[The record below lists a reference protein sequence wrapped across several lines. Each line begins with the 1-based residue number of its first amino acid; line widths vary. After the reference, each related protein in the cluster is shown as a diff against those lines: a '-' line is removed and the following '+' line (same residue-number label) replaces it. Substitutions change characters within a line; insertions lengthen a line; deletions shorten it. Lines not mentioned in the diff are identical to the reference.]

1 MNRREF
7 LAATGGTL
15 TAAAVS
21 RPLGALAAA
30 PLIADTI
37 TLAATGDCILTR
49 RVSELK
55 DARFLRLVDLV
66 RGADCAYGNCEMVL
80 ADLRDGYPMAEGAAL
95 SVVSDPKMAAELA
108 WFGFDIM
115 GTANNHS
122 LDYGQPGIVSTR
134 ARLAAAGIAAAGTG
148 LSLQEAAAPAYTET
162 AGGRVA
168 LINCAS
174 TVHPYAI
181 AAPSRADFK
190 GIPGLNPVRV
200 GYRFQVDRSTFDAL
214 ARAGAAL
221 KPLGLVGN
229 PLIPGRSPNPQVAPD
244 HLTLFGNTFV
254 PGGTTDVFAEA
265 APDDLARITDAVK
278 VARRNARIVIVS
290 IHAHE
295 IYRSLDTPDRFL
307 QPFARACIDAG
318 ADAFFGAGA
327 HVLWGIE
334 VYRGRPI
341 CYGLGDF
348 FFQYQTVRGFASD
361 VYQAF
366 GLDPQTPDPTQ
377 ASDRI
382 ALPPG
387 PALWQTVVP
396 VVTYGEQGASK
407 MVLHPVTLGVDEPRY
422 QRGTPRLADGAEA
435 AGIID
440 RVRALSRP
448 YGTDVTFVDGVG
460 EVRMAQ

>member
-7 LAATGGTL
+7 LAATGGAMA
-15 TAAAVS
+15 AAAVS
-21 RPLGALAAA
+21 RPLAAGAAT
-30 PLIADTI
+30 PIVPDTM

-55 DARFLRLVDLV
+55 DARFLRLVDVV

-80 ADLRDGYPMAEGAAL
+80 ADPRDGYPMAEGAAL

-108 WFGFDIM
+108 WCGFDVM

-122 LDYGQPGIVSTR
+122 LDYGQPGLVSTR
-134 ARLAAAGIAAAGTG
+134 ARLAEAGIAAAGTG
-148 LSLQEAAAPAYTET
+148 LSLQEASAPAYVET
-162 AGGRVA
+162 PGGRVA
-168 LINCAS
+168 LVNCAS
-174 TVHPYAI
+174 TFHPYAV
-181 AAPSRADFK
+181 AALSRADFK

-200 GYRFQVDRSTFDAL
+200 RYRYQVDRTAFDAL
-214 ARAGAAL
+214 ARAGQAL
-221 KPLGLVGN
+221 KPLGPVGDQFITG
-229 PLIPGRSPNPQVAPD
+229 LSPNPQVAAD
-244 HLTLFGNTFV
+244 QVSLFGNTFV
-254 PGGTTDVFAEA
+254 PGATTDVLAEVV
-265 APDDLARITDAVK
+265 PEDLTRITDAVK
-278 VARRNARIVIVS
+278 VARRNARLVIVS

-295 IYRSLDTPDRFL
+295 VYRTLETPDRFL
-307 QPFARACIDAG
+307 QPFARACIEAG

-341 CYGLGDF
+341 CYGLGDL
-348 FFQYQTVRGFASD
+348 FFQYQTVRAFASD

-366 GLDPQTPDPTQ
+366 GLDPQTPDPTE
-377 ASDRI
+377 ASDRV

-396 VVTYGEQGASK
+396 VITYGARGALK

-422 QRGTPRLADGAEA
+422 QRGTPRLAEGTEAEA
-435 AGIID
+435 IIA
-440 RVRALSRP
+440 RVGTLSRP
-448 YGTDVTFVDGVG
+448 YGTTVTFAGGVG
-460 EVRMAQ
+460 EVQVGG

>member
-1 MNRREF
+1 MDRREF
-7 LAATGGTL
+7 LAATGGAMA
-15 TAAAVS
+15 AAAVV
-21 RPLGALAAA
+21 RPQTMRAATA
-30 PLIADTI
+30 IVPETM

-55 DARFLRLVDLV
+55 DERFRRLAGVI

-80 ADLRDGYPMAEGAAL
+80 ADPHDGYPMAEGAAL
-95 SVVSDPKMAAELA
+95 SVVSDPKIADELS
-108 WFGFDIM
+108 WFGFDVM

-122 LDYGQPGIVSTR
+122 LDYGQPGLVSTR
-134 ARLAAAGIAAAGTG
+134 RQLARVGIAAAGTG
-148 LSLQEAAAPAYTET
+148 LSLQEAAAPAYVET
-162 AGGRVA
+162 PGGRVA
-168 LINCAS
+168 LVNCAS
-174 TVHPYAI
+174 TIHPYAI
-181 AAPSRADFK
+181 ASPARADFK
-190 GIPGLNPVRV
+190 GIPGLNPLRV
-200 GYRFQVDRSTFDAL
+200 SYRFQVDRATFEALGRVGTAL
-214 ARAGAAL
+214 A
-221 KPLGLVGN
+221 PLGPVGN
-229 PLIPGRSPNPQVAPD
+229 PLLQGRSPNPQVAAD
-244 HLTLFGNTFV
+244 HLSLFGNTFV
-254 PGGTTDVFAEA
+254 PGTATDVTTEILPA
-265 APDDLARITDAVK
+265 DLQRLTEAVK
-278 VARRNARIVIVS
+278 VARRNARLVIVS

-295 IYRSLDTPDRFL
+295 IYRTLETPDRFL

-334 VYRGRPI
+334 VYRNRPI

-366 GLDPQTPDPTQ
+366 GLDAQTPDPTE

-396 VVTYGEQGASK
+396 VITYGAQGALK

-422 QRGTPRLADGAEA
+422 QRGTPRMAEGAEA
-435 AGIID
+435 EAIIG
-440 RVRALSRP
+440 RVQKLSRT
-448 YGTDVTFVDGVG
+448 YGTTVTFGDGVG
-460 EVRMAQ
+460 AVQIEG

>member
-7 LAATGGTL
+7 LAATGGAV
-15 TAAAVS
+15 AAAT
-21 RPLGALAAA
+21 LAAPRVA
-30 PLIADTI
+30 RAGVPIVPDTM

-55 DARFLRLVDLV
+55 EPRFLALVDLV

-80 ADLRDGYPMAEGAAL
+80 ADPTNGYPMAEGAAL
-95 SVVSDPKMAAELA
+95 SVVSDPKMAGELA
-108 WFGFDIM
+108 WFGFDVM

-134 ARLAAAGIAAAGTG
+134 ARLAEAGIGAAGTG
-148 LSLQEAAAPAYTET
+148 LSLQEAAAPAYVET
-162 AGGRVA
+162 PGGRVA
-168 LINCAS
+168 LVNCAS
-174 TVHPYAI
+174 TIHPYAV
-181 AAPSRADFK
+181 AAPSRPDFK

-200 GYRFQVDRSTFDAL
+200 RYRYQVDRATFEAL

-221 KPLGLVGN
+221 KPLGPVGDQFITG
-229 PLIPGRSPNPQVAPD
+229 LSPNPEVAPD
-244 HLTLFGNTFV
+244 HVRLFGNTFV
-254 PGGTTDVFAEA
+254 PGASTDVTADVVAE
-265 APDDLARITDAVK
+265 DLARITDAVK
-278 VARRNARIVIVS
+278 VARRNARVVIVS

-295 IYRSLDTPDRFL
+295 IYKALDTPDRFL

-327 HVLWGIE
+327 HVLWGMEI
-334 VYRGRPI
+334 YRGRPI

-361 VYQAF
+361 VYEAF
-366 GLDPQTPDPTQ
+366 GLDPDTPDPTQ

-396 VVTYGEQGASK
+396 VITYGPQGPTA

-422 QRGTPRLADGAEA
+422 QRGTPRLAEGAEA
-435 AGIID
+435 EAIID
-440 RVRALSRP
+440 RVTRLSAT
-448 YGTDVTFVDGVG
+448 YGTTVTFDGGVG
-460 EVRMAQ
+460 RVRIGA